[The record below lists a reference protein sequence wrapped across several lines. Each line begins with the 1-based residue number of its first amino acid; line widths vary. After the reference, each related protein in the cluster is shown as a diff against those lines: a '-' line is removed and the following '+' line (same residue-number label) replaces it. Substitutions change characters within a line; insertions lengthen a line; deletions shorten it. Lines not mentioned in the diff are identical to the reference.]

1 MLGFTGFSGS
11 MYATSL
17 LLCAGAFFVVL
28 LVENCRVPADDPDT
42 HLELTMIHEAMVLDY
57 AGPDLAAIL
66 YAGALKLW
74 LFVSFFVMLLMPA
87 GEWSFLEYG
96 SVFTAGIVLTTVIVG
111 CAESCMAR
119 YRFLKVPQMLTGAL
133 CTALLAVFFLVFFEG
148 VVR

>member
-1 MLGFTGFSGS
+1 MRCSCSSISSRLISSENS
-11 MYATSL
+11 MVA
-17 LLCAGAFFVVL
+17 V
-28 LVENCRVPADDPDT
+28 
-42 HLELTMIHEAMVLDY
+42 
-57 AGPDLAAIL
+57 
-66 YAGALKLW
+66 
-74 LFVSFFVMLLMPA
+74 LMPA
-87 GEWSFLEYG
+87 GEWSFLEYS